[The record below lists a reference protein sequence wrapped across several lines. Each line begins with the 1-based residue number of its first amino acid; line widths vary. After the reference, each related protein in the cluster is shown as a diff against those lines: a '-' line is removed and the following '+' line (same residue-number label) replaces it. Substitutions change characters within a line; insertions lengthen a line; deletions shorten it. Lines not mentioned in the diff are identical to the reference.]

1 MGACDG
7 IPGFDPALG
16 FLFFSFGRSVAYAL
30 GCKLY
35 SLLGGSVAL
44 MDISVSHILSCSQIA

>member
-7 IPGFDPALG
+7 VLAFDPALG
-16 FLFFSFGRSVAYAL
+16 FLFFGFGRSVAYAL

-35 SLLGGSVAL
+35 SMLGGSVAL
-44 MDISVSHILSCSQIA
+44 MDISVSYSLL